1 MSDMQKRM
9 GDSVKQD
16 EAISIEQML
25 ALMEMFERDYEKV
38 MKDKHRSNDQVR
50 EVLFPALFAI
60 LAFCGALR
68 REEVLL
74 MDLEA
79 TKEFTSCGL
88 DHPDESKRH
97 GVIALHGRFKNEL
110 GENCHLMPVVRVTNL
125 GLEPTKWMQRMFDW
139 YGEMGVTRGPV
150 YRKSH
155 GMRARQTQFSFS
167 IWSRLVKVSEEQPS
181 LFPDK
186 RVDILADYSTRRSFR
201 RGATTRAEILELSE
215 TVTNLNNR
223 WRSVEKAK
231 GKRIHH
237 SSMRSY
243 YSGIRLMLTSLL
255 KFSQAMWLVWVK
267 RRYVWIPF
275 DWWGMTSGGR

>member
-68 REEVLL
+68 GEEVPL

-97 GVIALHGRFKNEL
+97 A
-110 GENCHLMPVVRVTNL
+110 
-125 GLEPTKWMQRMFDW
+125 
-139 YGEMGVTRGPV
+139 
-150 YRKSH
+150 
-155 GMRARQTQFSFS
+155 A
-167 IWSRLVKVSEEQPS
+167 
-181 LFPDK
+181 
-186 RVDILADYSTRRSFR
+186 
-201 RGATTRAEILELSE
+201 
-215 TVTNLNNR
+215 
-223 WRSVEKAK
+223 
-231 GKRIHH
+231 
-237 SSMRSY
+237 
-243 YSGIRLMLTSLL
+243 
-255 KFSQAMWLVWVK
+255 
-267 RRYVWIPF
+267 
-275 DWWGMTSGGR
+275 